1 MEIPCP
7 NWVSF
12 DAPSA
17 FVEFVSKWPAYSD
30 YNPFL
35 FGHHQYCESS
45 WSSWNQSLLFYFY
58 FQLEPPTGMSPPMPP
73 VTPTPQPVTDLQRS
87 SLKLSQEELKVCEKW
102 IIPYSSLETSED
114 RLKMLRGS
122 ILPRLAKVNV
132 GMAEEVWKPRK
143 SVSILHPRIE

>member
-1 MEIPCP
+1 
-7 NWVSF
+7 
-12 DAPSA
+12 
-17 FVEFVSKWPAYSD
+17 
-30 YNPFL
+30 
-35 FGHHQYCESS
+35 
-45 WSSWNQSLLFYFY
+45 
-58 FQLEPPTGMSPPMPP
+58 MSPPMPP